1 MKRIEVLSLNTI
13 LNPIKTDNLSDDALL
28 KIIKLKSAL
37 NKEVEQIESD
47 RKLFTDE
54 TKPSEY
60 TDGME
65 ITDEIKN
72 KWEAKFQPVY
82 GKYLTE
88 ESDLSFDKLT
98 DTEFVELTKGSSL
111 VVETLTLLY
120 NYLVK

>member
-13 LNPIKTDNLSDDALL
+13 LNPIKIDNLSDDALL

-65 ITDEIKN
+65 ITDEIKS

>member
-54 TKPSEY
+54 TKPSEF
-60 TDGME
+60 TDGIEMTE
-65 ITDEIKN
+65 EIKD
-72 KWEAKFQPVY
+72 KWEAKFQPLY
-82 GKYLTE
+82 GKYLVE
-88 ESDLSFDKLT
+88 ESPLTFDKLT
-98 DTEFVELTKGSSL
+98 DTEFVELKKGSSL
-111 VVETLTLLY
+111 TVETVTLLY
-120 NYLVK
+120 NILVK

>member
-13 LNPIKTDNLSDDALL
+13 LNPIKIDNLSDDALL

-54 TKPSEY
+54 TKPSEF
-60 TDGME
+60 TDGIEM
-65 ITDEIKN
+65 TDEIKN

-82 GKYLTE
+82 GKYLIE

-98 DTEFVELTKGSSL
+98 DAEFIELTKGSSL

>member
-54 TKPSEY
+54 TKPSEF
-60 TDGME
+60 TDGIEM
-65 ITDEIKN
+65 TDEIKD

-82 GKYLTE
+82 GKYLIE

-98 DTEFVELTKGSSL
+98 DAEFIELTKGSSL

>member
-1 MKRIEVLSLNTI
+1 MKRIEVLSFNTI
-13 LNPIKTDNLSDDALL
+13 LNPIDIKNLSNDALL
-28 KIIKLKSAL
+28 KVIKLKSAL
-37 NKEVEQIESD
+37 NKAVEQIESD

-65 ITDEIKN
+65 ITDEIKS

>member
-13 LNPIKTDNLSDDALL
+13 LNPIKIDNLSDDALL

-54 TKPSEY
+54 TKPSEF
-60 TDGME
+60 TDGIE

-98 DTEFVELTKGSSL
+98 DAEFIELTKGSSL
-111 VVETLTLLY
+111 VVETLTMLY

>member
-13 LNPIKTDNLSDDALL
+13 LNPIDIKNLSDDALL
-28 KIIKLKSAL
+28 KVIKLKSAL
-37 NKEVEQIESD
+37 NKAVEQIESD
-47 RKLFTDE
+47 RKLFAEE
-54 TKPSEY
+54 TKPSDY
-60 TDGME
+60 TDGIE

-82 GKYLTE
+82 GKYLVE

-98 DTEFVELTKGSSL
+98 DTEFIELTKGSSL

>member
-13 LNPIKTDNLSDDALL
+13 LNPIDIKNLSDDALL
-28 KIIKLKSAL
+28 KVIKLKSAL
-37 NKEVEQIESD
+37 NKAVEQIEND

-60 TDGME
+60 IDGIE

-82 GKYLTE
+82 GKYLVE

>member
-13 LNPIKTDNLSDDALL
+13 LNPIKIDNLSDDALL

-54 TKPSEY
+54 TKPSEF
-60 TDGME
+60 TDGIEM
-65 ITDEIKN
+65 TDEIKD

-82 GKYLTE
+82 GKYLVE
-88 ESDLSFDKLT
+88 ESPLTFDKLT
-98 DTEFVELTKGSSL
+98 DAEFVELKKGSSL
-111 VVETLTLLY
+111 TVETVTLLY
-120 NYLVK
+120 NILVK

>member
-13 LNPIKTDNLSDDALL
+13 LNPIKIDNLSDDVLL

-54 TKPSEY
+54 TKPSEF
-60 TDGME
+60 TDGVEM
-65 ITDEIKN
+65 TDEIKD

-82 GKYLTE
+82 GKYLVE
-88 ESDLSFDKLT
+88 ESPLTFDKLT
-98 DTEFVELTKGSSL
+98 DAEFVELKKGSSL
-111 VVETLTLLY
+111 TVETVTLLY
-120 NYLVK
+120 NILVK

>member
-13 LNPIKTDNLSDDALL
+13 LNPIKIDNLSDDALL

-54 TKPSEY
+54 TKPSEF
-60 TDGME
+60 TDGIEM
-65 ITDEIKN
+65 TDEIKD

-82 GKYLTE
+82 GKYLIE
-88 ESDLSFDKLT
+88 ESDLVFDKLT
-98 DTEFVELTKGSSL
+98 DVEFVELTKGSSL

>member
-13 LNPIKTDNLSDDALL
+13 LNPIDIKNLSNDALL
-28 KIIKLKSAL
+28 KVIKLKSAL
-37 NKEVEQIESD
+37 NKAVEQIESD

-65 ITDEIKN
+65 ITDEIKS

-88 ESDLSFDKLT
+88 GSDLSFDKLT